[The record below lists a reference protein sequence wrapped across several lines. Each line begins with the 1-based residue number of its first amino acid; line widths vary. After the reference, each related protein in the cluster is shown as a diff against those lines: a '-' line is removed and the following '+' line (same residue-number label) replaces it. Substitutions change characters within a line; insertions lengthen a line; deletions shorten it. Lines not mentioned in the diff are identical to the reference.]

1 MIRSIHPHPTRRG
14 LLTASAALATG
25 LSLPSPLRAAAGT
38 AGGPIAGIVDVRDF
52 GARGDGKTID
62 SPAINKAIEYAAQ
75 RGGGTI
81 WFPPGTYASY
91 SIRLKSNITLHLGSG
106 AILLAASTPVEG
118 MEHGGYDTPEEVP
131 EAYRAFQ
138 DHGHSHW
145 RNALIWGEG
154 LENVTIEGSGL
165 MWGRGLGRGHDS
177 DDGRPISGR
186 PGVGDKLIALKLC
199 RNVTLRDFRVLEAG
213 WFALLA
219 TGVDNLTIDNLLVD
233 TDRDGF
239 DIDCCRNVHVSNC
252 TVNSPW
258 DDAICPKSSFALGY
272 ARSTENVTITNCIV
286 SGSYRI
292 GSVLDASYK
301 PFTKVAKSTHG
312 RIKLGTESNGGF
324 KNITISNC
332 VFDRC
337 RGLALETV
345 DGALIEDVSIS
356 NITMRSVTT
365 APIFLRLGARLR
377 GPTGTRPG
385 TLKRIMIDNITSS
398 NADPLPSI
406 IAGLDGYPV
415 EDVKI
420 SNVYLEQLGGGDAA
434 MAAIRPPENAG
445 SYPEPDMFGDL
456 PATGLFVRH
465 ARNVELSHVEVA
477 VKAPD
482 ARPAVW
488 LQDVDGF
495 DATALRLPRGALFSL
510 EDVRDFRVSNCAD
523 VPDVRLPQVD
533 RRRIAS

>member
-1 MIRSIHPHPTRRG
+1 MSHLIPGHPTRRG
-14 LLTASAALATG
+14 LLAGSAIMFGGIALPAFAARPG
-25 LSLPSPLRAAAGT
+25 GAILS
-38 AGGPIAGIVDVRDF
+38 VRDF
-52 GARGDGKTID
+52 GAKGDGKTID
-62 SPAINKAIEYAAQ
+62 SPAINAAIEYAAK

-81 WFPPGTYASY
+81 WFPPGIYPSY
-91 SIRLKSNITLHLGSG
+91 SIRLKSNITLHLDSG
-106 AILLAASTPVEG
+106 ATLLAASTPVEG
-118 MEHGGYDTPEEVP
+118 MERGGYDAPEEVP

-138 DHGHSHW
+138 DYGHSHW
-145 RNALIWGEG
+145 RNALLWGEG

-165 MWGRGLGRGHDS
+165 IWGKGLGRGHETDP
-177 DDGRPISGR
+177 GRPISGR
-186 PGVGDKLIALKLC
+186 PGVGDKTIALKLC
-199 RNVTLRDFRVLEAG
+199 RNVTLRDFRVLEGG

-272 ARSTENVTITNCIV
+272 ARATENVTITNCTV
-286 SGSYRI
+286 SGSYQI
-292 GSVLDASYK
+292 GSVLDATFK
-301 PFTKVAKSTHG
+301 PFIKVDKSTHG

-324 KNITISNC
+324 KNITVSNC

-345 DGALIEDVSIS
+345 DGALLEDISIS
-356 NITMRSVTT
+356 NITMRNVTT
-365 APIFLRLGARLR
+365 SPIFLRLGGRLR
-377 GPTGTRPG
+377 GPAGTKPG

-398 NADPLPSI
+398 NADAMPSI
-406 IAGLDGYPV
+406 IAGLEGYPV

-420 SNVYLEQLGGGDAA
+420 SNVYLEQVGGGTAA
-434 MAAIRPPENAG
+434 MAALRPPENAAR
-445 SYPEPDMFGDL
+445 YPEPDMFGDL
-456 PATGLFVRH
+456 PASGLFVRH

-477 VKAPD
+477 TKATD
-482 ARPAVW
+482 ARPAFW

-495 DATALRLPRGALFSL
+495 DATGLRVPRGSSFAL
-510 EDVRDFRVSNCAD
+510 EQVRNFRTFGSAG
-523 VPDVRLPQVD
+523 VPDMRLAETARKQF
-533 RRRIAS
+533 